1 MNDEEE
7 ILTTLKFGSKEEIGR
22 AITTLSR
29 LKDPRYKEIL
39 TKIMDSDDPY
49 LAIMAAY
56 ALGEAGDKSGF
67 EFLEKAFHS
76 TSHAFASLNKFQELK
91 ILEEIIKLPDKVTNA
106 CDLYNSSYFTES
118 KEKLTELLNIYSIDI
133 PKMNVPYFD
142 DLVSFSVKKTKG
154 LFLDAIALCE
164 FNLGN
169 IERAL
174 QYSLEAISIAEEV
187 NDPQLLKI
195 AYADLGHIHMFL
207 GNYYSALELLHKS
220 LEIDESSHDPW
231 RKKNRILSNL
241 SQLYSTVGQYERAM
255 EYIQEALELSKKESD
270 SNGMARCL
278 NVRGVILCEMDEFA
292 DAEECLLEALNLL
305 INELNDNALRGLIL
319 NNLSGVY
326 YSSGDIQKAKKCLE
340 EALELSRQWADKS
353 TEGIILTGMAMLDL
367 ESDNVDSAVK
377 HAGSALDICMETYNK
392 SGQAD
397 ANFILGSIEDYFYG
411 NTDRAYNYYREAIV
425 LSEDLRKNLV
435 LDDFKISFTG
445 NYIDVY
451 HQMISLCI
459 RIGKIEDA
467 FEYIER
473 SKSRALVDMFSR
485 VTDEIGSK
493 KIADES
499 LDEINILKG
508 NLDFLRKKLNSA
520 ASYLNKETTG
530 TDDRQ
535 YGYDTAILEEI
546 DELEGSYKKTFEELK
561 MKDPEWAS
569 LVSVDVINLK
579 AVQDLLG
586 DNTLLLELFQA
597 GDEITIIP
605 VRKDKPP
612 TPVRIPLDVES
623 DPERLY
629 NLFLALANGMGIDTR
644 SHEYIKHIKQPLS
657 YFYELLIPPL
667 FGLLEDIKHLIIV
680 PHYFWNYLPFHALYD
695 GVSNE
700 YLIDKFGISYAP
712 SATALSFC
720 CKRNYKQYKS
730 ALLIANPSGDL
741 PFAEEEAERIK
752 SKFNDNCHLFKK
764 EQASFDKLS
773 GYSETD
779 VIHLAC
785 HGYFRGDEPLFS
797 HLILLDPE
805 GKAMPFF
812 LPDIFNLKLRASL
825 VTLSACET
833 GLSEFTEGDELIGI
847 SRAFFYAGASSL
859 LTSLWTVNDRST
871 ALLMD
876 KFYDRLV
883 GKETSKSMALRFA
896 IQELKAMPEYS
907 HPYFWAPFFLSGD
920 WR

>member
-1 MNDEEE
+1 MDNEEG
-7 ILTTLKFGSKEEIGR
+7 ILTTLKYGSKEEIGR

-67 EFLEKAFHS
+67 QFLEKALHS
-76 TSHAFASLNKFQELK
+76 TFHAFASLNKFQDLK
-91 ILEEIIKLPDKVTNA
+91 ILEEIIKLPNEITNA
-106 CDLYNSSYFTES
+106 CDLYNSSYFIES
-118 KEKLTELLNIYSIDI
+118 KEKLIELLNIYSIDI

-142 DLVSFSVKKTKG
+142 DLVSSSVKKTRG
-154 LFLDAIALCE
+154 LLLDAIALCE

-169 IERAL
+169 IEKAL
-174 QYSLEAISIAEEV
+174 QYSLEAISIAEDV
-187 NDPQLLKI
+187 NDPQLLKM

-207 GNYYSALELLHKS
+207 GNYYSALDLLHKS

-255 EYIQEALELSKKESD
+255 GYIQEALELSKKEND
-270 SNGMARCL
+270 YNGTARCL
-278 NVRGVILCEMDEFA
+278 NSKGVILCDMDEFA
-292 DAEECLLEALNLL
+292 DAEECLLEALNLT

-326 YSSGDIQKAKKCLE
+326 YSLADFQKAKECLE
-340 EALELSRQWADKS
+340 EALELARQCADKS
-353 TEGIILTGMAMLDL
+353 TEGIIFTGMAMLDL

-397 ANFILGSIEDYFYG
+397 ANFILGSIEDYFYE
-411 NTDRAYNYYREAIV
+411 NTDRAYNYYKESIA

-459 RIGKIEDA
+459 RIGRIEEA

-473 SKSRALVDMFSR
+473 SKSRALVDMLSH

-493 KIADES
+493 QISDEGLEEVS
-499 LDEINILKG
+499 ILKG
-508 NLDFLRKKLNSA
+508 KLDFLRKRLNSA
-520 ASYLNKETTG
+520 ASYFNKETTG
-530 TDDRQ
+530 TDNRQ
-535 YGYDTAILEEI
+535 YGYDTSILEEI
-546 DELEGSYKKTFEELK
+546 NELESTYKKTFEELK

-569 LVSVDVINLK
+569 LVSVDVLNLK
-579 AVQDLLG
+579 AVQDLLEDG
-586 DNTLLLELFQA
+586 TLLLEFFQA
-597 GDEITIIP
+597 SNELIIVA
-605 VRKDKPP
+605 VRKGRPP
-612 TPVRIPLDVES
+612 FSIGIPINVES
-623 DPERLY
+623 DSERLY
-629 NLFLALANGMGIDTR
+629 NLFLALANSVGIDRR

-657 YFYELLIPPL
+657 YFYELLISPL
-667 FGLLEDIKHLIIV
+667 SGLLEDIKHLIII
-680 PHYFWNYLPFHALYD
+680 PHYFWHYLPFHALYD
-695 GVSNE
+695 NISNK
-700 YLIDKFGISYAP
+700 YLIDKFSISYAP

-741 PFAEEEAERIK
+741 PFSEEEVERVRF
-752 SKFNDNCHLFKK
+752 KFDDNCYLFKR

-773 GYSETD
+773 SYSETD

-805 GKAMPFF
+805 GKEMSFF
-812 LPDIFNLKLRASL
+812 LPDIFNLRLKASL

-833 GLSEFTEGDELIGI
+833 GLSQFTAGDELIGI
-847 SRAFFYAGASSL
+847 SRAFFYAGASAL
-859 LTSLWTVNDRST
+859 LTSLWTVNDKST

-883 GKETSKSMALRFA
+883 EKNENKAIALRSA
-896 IQELKAMPEYS
+896 IQELKAIPEYS